1 MNSARF
7 PTLLFGIFF
16 LLLPSVMAQSS
27 EMATVRVV
35 SIPGRPLPIVAAQ
48 EQGFFARRGITVSLT
63 VMPNSAALRNAIADG
78 TADVAH
84 AAVDNAVAIADSG
97 VVIVMGGD
105 ESFNELIAQP
115 GTKSVEDLR
124 GKVLIV
130 DAPDTAY
137 ALQLKKMLLVHG
149 LHARLDYQLKP
160 MGTTPHRLELMR
172 SEKNYTA
179 SMLSPPTSLLA
190 KRDHFVSL
198 GSTRDALGPYQA
210 LGAFV
215 RQKWAK
221 QNSAVLVRYLAG
233 YIEGQRWLLDP
244 AHKRQVIQ
252 LIMSEWKV
260 PQDIAGE
267 TYSLMTGGWFQ
278 PDAKFDPAAF
288 ETVLKL
294 RAEIEGDWGGHPP
307 SAGKYYD
314 PEFYNLA
321 VSELKQ

>member
-1 MNSARF
+1 MNCARL
-7 PTLLFGIFF
+7 PALLFGFFF
-16 LLLPSVMAQSS
+16 LLLPCVMAQSN

-35 SIPGRPLPIVAAQ
+35 AIPGRPLPIVAAQ
-48 EQGFFARRGITVSLT
+48 EQGFFARRGITVSLN
-63 VMPNSAALRNAIADG
+63 VMPHSAALRNAIAEG

-84 AAVDNAVAIADSG
+84 AAVDNGVAIADAG

-115 GTKSVEDLR
+115 GTKSVKDLR
-124 GKVLIV
+124 GQVLIV

-137 ALQLKKMLLVHG
+137 ALQLKKMLLMHG
-149 LHARLDYQLKP
+149 LHAGSDYQLKP
-160 MGTTPHRLELMR
+160 MGTTPHRLEVMR
-172 SEKNYTA
+172 SDKSYAA

-198 GSTRDALGPYQA
+198 GSTREVLGPYQA

-221 QNSAVLVRYLAG
+221 QNSGVLVRYLAG

-244 AHKRQVIQ
+244 AHKQQVIE
-252 LIMSEWKV
+252 LIIAEWKV
-260 PQDIAGE
+260 PQDIAVE

-294 RAEIEGDWGGHPP
+294 RAEIDGDRGGHLP

-321 VSELKQ
+321 TSEVKR